1 MTTILYN
8 HSEKSGQVIGHNS
21 KGLLGYDKSDKT
33 FACDSSDL
41 DCAGMSQIPFEFE
54 VKVQE
59 TQNTKT
65 FKHSFTKKDDEGELM
80 YYLYKATDNSGIKF
94 MIFND

>member
-8 HSEKSGQVIGHNS
+8 HSEKSGQVIGQNS

-33 FACDSSDL
+33 FSCEASDL
-41 DCAGMSQIPFEFE
+41 DCAGMPRIPVEFV
-54 VKVQE
+54 VKVHE

-65 FKHSFTKKDDEGELM
+65 FKLSFIKKDDEGELQ
-80 YYLYKATDNSGIKF
+80 YYLYKATDYSRLRFI
-94 MIFND
+94 IFND